1 MSDPVRLTK
10 RQREV
15 LAGIARPLGLSN
27 DVPLGSRCVP
37 YHALRYAGLIEFY
50 SHGGSAYRITTSA
63 RLTPAGR
70 AYCEAH
76 GIEAR

>member
-37 YHALRYAGLIEFY
+37 YHAV
-50 SHGGSAYRITTSA
+50 T
-63 RLTPAGR
+63 
-70 AYCEAH
+70 
-76 GIEAR
+76 